1 MSEEKKS
8 TPMVWG
14 KDVKG
19 IVIDRVIVGFG
30 QRKFVLAEMTAE
42 QIDFWEK
49 KGVDFSVW
57 KKEAG
62 AEQTKEERT
71 NERIAK
77 LLELGFERNENSF
90 IRGEEKVLLSYVEK
104 TGVEKYEAFVK
115 TLEVAGE

>member
-19 IVIDRVIVGFG
+19 IIIDRMIVGFG
-30 QRKFVLAEMTAE
+30 QKKFVLAEMTAE
-42 QIDFWEK
+42 KVEFWEK
-49 KGVDFSVW
+49 KGVDFSTW

-104 TGVEKYEAFVK
+104 TGVEKYLAFVK
-115 TLEVAGE
+115 KLEVAGE